1 MTPAEVRA
9 IVERVVAEHG
19 QGWGTLW
26 TSMRRADR
34 CAGWVLAG
42 CCDVEVRLSGDVISV
57 TPAIYRSHGDVECA
71 RAVALWPEM
80 QRLCAMLREALHG
93 PNAGTP

>member
-19 QGWGTLW
+19 QGWHAQEYAATWRISEETLFPPAFVSVRGDDGMA
-26 TSMRRADR
+26 TPRMA
-34 CAGWVLAG
+34 AG
-42 CCDVEVRLSGDVISV
+42 
-57 TPAIYRSHGDVECA
+57 GDVECA

-80 QRLCAMLREALHG
+80 QRLVQMLREALR
-93 PNAGTP
+93 